1 MSVSSEMLER
11 YADVTLSSGLAIQ
24 PSQEL
29 VVLAPLETA
38 PLVRAIAERAYR
50 MGSRLVTVLWEDE
63 QLDLVRL
70 RAAPRGSFRE
80 YPTWIPHG
88 VAARLGR
95 GDAYLQIA
103 GRTPGLLAEQDAAAK
118 SEMAGARWK
127 SYQPVLTLQED
138 NSVNWCVISAATPGW
153 ASRLFPDL
161 TTEDATRR
169 LWDAIFDLCRLRASD
184 PVAAWQGHL
193 DHLSA
198 RCRYLNQ
205 RQYASLH
212 HTAPGTDLSVGLPAG
227 HVWLGGRSQT
237 KSGAPFIAN
246 LPTEEVFTTPHAGQ
260 VDGTVVSSLP
270 LNYVGT
276 TIEGIALTFAGGE
289 VTRASA
295 RVGEGVLI
303 GLRETDPGSR
313 RLGEVA
319 LVPQSSP
326 VARSGIIFQTT
337 LLDENAASHLA
348 LGQAYKGCIQG
359 GSPLSDEEFGALGGN
374 ASTVHVDF
382 MIGSAAMS
390 VDGVLPSGAVEPIMR
405 QGEWAF
411 AV

>member
-1 MSVSSEMLER
+1 MSVSSGMLER

-70 RAAPRGSFRE
+70 RAAPRDSFRE

-169 LWDAIFDLCRLRASD
+169 LWDAIFDLCRLRAAD

-205 RQYASLH
+205 RQFASLH
-212 HTAPGTDLSVGLPAG
+212 YTAPGTDLSVGLPAG

-295 RVGEGVLI
+295 RVGEGVLR
-303 GLRETDPGSR
+303 GLLETDPGSR